1 MACACKVTKHINDI
15 HKHYGENKDTIKTDI
30 RGYIEIFLKKCLI
43 VLICLPLFPLFLIY
57 PDSSAINSDSVL
69 SIFVISSFIDTV
81 YDILLFSH

>member
-43 VLICLPLFPLFLIY
+43 VLICLPLFPLFLIFLTIRKIITNK
-57 PDSSAINSDSVL
+57 PI
-69 SIFVISSFIDTV
+69 SISGFLKLKKNVRN
-81 YDILLFSH
+81 